1 MVDLPTTYASGT
13 VTLGAGST
21 TVTGS
26 GTAFVAAGL
35 EPGDIFWAAGLSVR
49 IAAVASP
56 TSLTL
61 AYPWPGAALAAANYE
76 VRYTPDATRA
86 LAATRE
92 LLSALANGNL
102 SSLAGLATAANKL
115 AYYTGAGTAA
125 LADLTTQA
133 RGLLGGTALSRTG
146 SDYTLNGKLLG
157 SVLAASAVDQT
168 AGKLLTTGYGGLGTT
183 IQLNAGDNLDNIA
196 FSGFY
201 FNPSGSN
208 TTGNNYPVFSA
219 GALIAIYRSTTNS
232 SQIYIGYGDNPA
244 FYYRSKGPSGWSPWK
259 RLDGDRG
266 SNANG
271 EYIRHPDGT
280 LICWQTAVL
289 SQSVAAGSYAE
300 ATWTYPATFLAGSI
314 PHPVPTARSL
324 NDAAGRQNAARY
336 LRGVSGGN
344 GASSGVIGVFN
355 AHTSAVEAR
364 VDGLAIGRW
373 F

>member
-133 RGLLGGTALSRTG
+133 RGLLGGTALSRSG

-168 AGKLLTTGYGGLGTT
+168 AGKLLTTGYGGIGGAITLT
-183 IQLNAGDNLDNIA
+183 AADNLDNLI
-196 FSGFY
+196 FGGLY
-201 FNPSGSN
+201 YNPTAGN
-208 TTGNNYPVFSA
+208 TAGNNYPVGSA
-219 GALIAIYRSTTNS
+219 GALLVIYRSSNNAMQLFVPYADS
-232 SQIYIGYGDNPA
+232 PA
-244 FYYRSKGPSGWSPWK
+244 FFYRSKGPSGWSVWR

-266 SNANG
+266 SNGNG
-271 EYIRHPDGT
+271 DYVRYADGT
-280 LICWQTAVL
+280 LICTRTMVASASAAVTWTFPAAFSAAPVITGTAVATVL
-289 SQSVAAGSYAE
+289 ASVCLDSA
-300 ATWTYPATFLAGSI
+300 
-314 PHPVPTARSL
+314 PTT
-324 NDAAGRQNAARY
+324 
-336 LRGVSGGN
+336 
-344 GASSGVIGVFN
+344 
-355 AHTSAVEAR
+355 TSAALSVRDKTDAR
-364 VDGLAIGRW
+364 RADSMVLTALGRW